1 MTKDQFFETIQS
13 YCLVEL
19 PFTYWYPLN
28 RIKENIPVI
37 AYDLDKIYTD
47 NQIEEIEKV
56 LKDCSINDLV
66 CIGAQVVAGIIGA
79 L

>member
-28 RIKENIPVI
+28 KIKENIPVI
-37 AYDLDKIYTD
+37 AYDLDRYTP
-47 NQIEEIEKV
+47 IIK
-56 LKDCSINDLV
+56 LKKLKRY
-66 CIGAQVVAGIIGA
+66 
-79 L
+79 